1 MSESGDTEPLELE
14 HGDAFDALA
23 ALSDGHGHAAVV
35 DYPWTFAEEHGTER
49 FGNQGETDH
58 EFDAFGTE
66 DHGRLSALLD
76 ELARTLASG
85 SWTFIFADDDV
96 YPEFRR
102 MVDGS
107 PLTRRRTL
115 VWDRQTIGMGAYFR
129 SRHTFIIPATVGDTD
144 RKVRDRPSVIE
155 AVRQDGVLRENDYP
169 TAKPVELYRKLLAP
183 PVLDDGETLLEP
195 FCGSGPGAA
204 VAAERDIGYW
214 GCDVSDEAIERT
226 QERLNQTSMREWFRG
241 SAA

>member
-1 MSESGDTEPLELE
+1 MAGDTESIVLEQ
-14 HGDAFDALA
+14 GDAFDALA
-23 ALSDGHGHAAVV
+23 GLSGSSAHAAVV
-35 DYPWTFAEEHGTER
+35 DYPWTFSEEHGTER
-49 FGNQGETDH
+49 FGNQGQTDH

-66 DHGRLSALLD
+66 DHDRLSALLD
-76 ELARTLASG
+76 ELNRVLISG
-85 SWTFIFADDDV
+85 AWVFVFADDDV

-102 MVDGS
+102 MVGDS

-115 VWDRQTIGMGAYFR
+115 VWDRRTIGMGAYFR
-129 SRHTFIIPATVGDTD
+129 SRHTFIIPATVGDTG

-155 AVRQDGVLRENDYP
+155 AVRQDGALRENDYP
-169 TAKPVELYRKLLAP
+169 TAKPVELYRQLLAP
-183 PVLDDGETLLEP
+183 PVLEDGEKLLEP

-226 QERLNQTSMREWFRG
+226 QDRLNQTSMREWFRG
-241 SAA
+241 PPA